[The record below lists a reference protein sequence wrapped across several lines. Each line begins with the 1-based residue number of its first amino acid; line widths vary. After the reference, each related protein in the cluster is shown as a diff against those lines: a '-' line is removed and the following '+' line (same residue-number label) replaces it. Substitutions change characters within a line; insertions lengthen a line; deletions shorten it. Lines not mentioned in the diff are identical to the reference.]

1 MIKYMEQ
8 LDKEFINGTNT
19 NDLFNKLNHLYKD
32 KEDFTID
39 LNFFLDN
46 IIKKKSETKCRL
58 NQNDFRKKVIETYKV
73 CIVSGYGDLDELE
86 ACHIIPHT
94 SLNTHID
101 NGLLLNR
108 MIHKTFDKYLWSIH
122 PETLKIEVSDSIN
135 KNSSIMQFKGQI
147 VSIRKESI
155 YYIKQHYSKFKET
168 MKLNN

>member
-1 MIKYMEQ
+1 
-8 LDKEFINGTNT
+8 
-19 NDLFNKLNHLYKD
+19 
-32 KEDFTID
+32 
-39 LNFFLDN
+39 
-46 IIKKKSETKCRL
+46 
-58 NQNDFRKKVIETYKV
+58 
-73 CIVSGYGDLDELE
+73 
-86 ACHIIPHT
+86 
-94 SLNTHID
+94 
-101 NGLLLNR
+101 